1 MKTKLT
7 LISILS
13 GLNLLG
19 QTITYTN
26 FSNSLTNVLSV
37 NIADNNSFNAILKT
51 TTGAGVTWNAAGLT
65 VQSGTPL
72 VNLSYS
78 APSSTPYASLYPNSN
93 YCLYD
98 SALTTFIGYEYDN
111 FNSDSISKW
120 GSYEPSTAHEIY
132 QDPDKH
138 LIFPFNYGQSFTDNY
153 AKTNYSNSTTISSYQ
168 TGSRTVTFN
177 GYGTLILPQGTFQNV
192 ALISEV
198 RTNSLGP
205 DSAYR
210 YTWHDISNGKILLLR
225 NENGGSITTVWNNEL
240 PTEINEITKVLDFTI
255 FPNPI
260 STVAIVKINTQF
272 TKKDLSLSLYNLIGE
287 EVYKMQINNN
297 ETVINRN
304 GLPNGLYIFSIKS
317 NSRENLATGKLIF
330 K

>member
-19 QTITYTN
+19 QTITYAN
-26 FSNSLTNVLSV
+26 FSNSLTSTLSV

-51 TTGAGVTWNAAGLT
+51 TTGTGVTWNAAGLT

-72 VNLSYS
+72 VNLFYS
-78 APSSTPYASLYPNSN
+78 ATSSTPYASLYPNSN

-98 SALTTFIGYEYDN
+98 PALTSFIGYNYDN
-111 FNSDSISKW
+111 FSSDSVSNW
-120 GSYEPSTAHEIY
+120 GSYEPSTAHEIF

-177 GYGTLILPQGTFQNV
+177 GFGTLILPQGTFLNV
-192 ALISEV
+192 ALISEL

-205 DSAYR
+205 DSYL
-210 YTWHDISNGKILLLR
+210 YTWYDISNGKKLLYR
-225 NENGGSITTVWNNEL
+225 SENGSSITTVWNNEL
-240 PTEINEITKVLDFTI
+240 PTGINEINKTLDFTI

-260 STVAIVKINTQF
+260 STVAIVKINTKLPQ
-272 TKKDLSLSLYNLIGE
+272 TDLMFLLYNLIGE
-287 EVYKMQINNN
+287 EVYKTEISNN
-297 ETVINRN
+297 ETVISRN
-304 GLPNGLYIFSIKS
+304 GLPNGMYLYIIKS
-317 NSRENLATGKLIF
+317 NSQENLATGKLIF